1 MSHVKPTRRKQ
12 TTRYLEL
19 AASVENLDLFH
30 GGLHV
35 VALGGVTF
43 DPGVPEGLHG
53 RHALLGVQD
62 QQLANQVL
70 PPAAGLAYRLLPVMQ
85 CVWGSVNPVCI
96 RVFQFC
102 VYRVIP
108 ILCV

>member
-12 TTRYLEL
+12 KTRYLEL

-62 QQLANQVL
+62 QQLANHVL
-70 PPAAGLAYRLLPVMQ
+70 PPAAGLACRLLPVMQ

-108 ILCV
+108 VLCV